1 MTIFGKIEQ
10 RLDLARLRPYGVAS
24 IGFFTLGALGGG
36 LAIIFYPETA
46 TDLQQLLQQ
55 FAKMFQGLAK
65 LRLAAAIFLNNSLKT
80 LLVILLG
87 PLLGLASVVFLIVN
101 GAILGAV
108 IPLAVESK
116 GLWRSIMT
124 IVPHG
129 IFELPAIFLGTS
141 IGLKLGLH
149 PFRRLAGNADTTL
162 LSELSYGLRLFFRLI
177 LPLLLLAAAIEVFVT
192 PLLAGIG

>member
-1 MTIFGKIEQ
+1 
-10 RLDLARLRPYGVAS
+10 
-24 IGFFTLGALGGG
+24 
-36 LAIIFYPETA
+36 
-46 TDLQQLLQQ
+46 
-55 FAKMFQGLAK
+55 
-65 LRLAAAIFLNNSLKT
+65 
-80 LLVILLG
+80 
-87 PLLGLASVVFLIVN
+87 
-101 GAILGAV
+101 
-108 IPLAVESK
+108 
-116 GLWRSIMT
+116 MT

-149 PFRRLAGNADTTL
+149 PFRRLAGKADTTL